1 MLEPLSINKSPGQGS
16 QLELGKHLSDELG
29 PPTSSRVCS
38 CMAVH
43 PDYLGSRAREGLL
56 EESWGSSCFS
66 ASSQPPQDSAKKN
79 WPAATLAGPGLHCI

>member
-1 MLEPLSINKSPGQGS
+1 MLDPLSIAKFLGQGS
-16 QLELGKHLSDELG
+16 QLELGKQLSDVLG

-56 EESWGSSCFS
+56 EE
-66 ASSQPPQDSAKKN
+66 
-79 WPAATLAGPGLHCI
+79 